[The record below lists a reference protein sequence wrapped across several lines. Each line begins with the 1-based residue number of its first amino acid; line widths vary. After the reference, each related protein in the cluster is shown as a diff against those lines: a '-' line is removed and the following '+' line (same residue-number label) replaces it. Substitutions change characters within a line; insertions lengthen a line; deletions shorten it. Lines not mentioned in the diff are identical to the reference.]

1 MQHHKQ
7 PFEQCLTY
15 SMLRSCSLSQIV
27 YWGAYEQV
35 PALKLLL
42 KASAVVT
49 SSQHHCQRTH
59 SFQSKARTEESSHLP
74 HSKKEGKG
82 RREERRLNLVT
93 YWNTEKTHRLH
104 VERSLSSQSWGALLP
119 VSTSSFTRAFSL
131 SRTHKEAYWRSVWTA
146 KPKCISGLM
155 KVQFIRIRIRASIT

>member
-35 PALKLLL
+35 PTLKLLL

-104 VERSLSSQSWGALLP
+104 VEQPELRSF
-119 VSTSSFTRAFSL
+119 TSSVYLKLHKSFLPLSHAQRSILKISL
-131 SRTHKEAYWRSVWTA
+131 NCQA
-146 KPKCISGLM
+146 KVYLRFNESAIH
-155 KVQFIRIRIRASIT
+155 